1 MEPVSTFCVTLNIQP
16 RKNLGVKNKYSTHVW
31 LRHYFNFTR
40 KYARKISIAIE
51 TSVFFSCFVY
61 FTFGIRFSVLVLE
74 SLSNKNSF
82 RIQLILIATQTL
94 SILWCQLPTNRTKR
108 YNAWRLIRIKSFG
121 LGNDC
126 VLLIELLFRWVFA
139 SVVSYICVSNAM
151 TYLRAYSVY
160 IFLYYFVSLRVSIF
174 ISVPHVY
181 NHLWVKW
188 RVYLMSSKPVSYML

>member
-1 MEPVSTFCVTLNIQP
+1 M
-16 RKNLGVKNKYSTHVW
+16 
-31 LRHYFNFTR
+31 RHYFNFTR

-51 TSVFFSCFVY
+51 TSVFFIALSILHLY
-61 FTFGIRFSVLVLE
+61 FKFSVLVLE
-74 SLSNKNSF
+74 SLFNKNSF

-139 SVVSYICVSNAM
+139 SVVSYIYMLAMLWVICVLTPFISSCI
-151 TYLRAYSVY
+151 TSSSYVLAYS
-160 IFLYYFVSLRVSIF
+160 FLFDMF
-174 ISVPHVY
+174 ILIY
-181 NHLWVKW
+181 G
-188 RVYLMSSKPVSYML
+188 